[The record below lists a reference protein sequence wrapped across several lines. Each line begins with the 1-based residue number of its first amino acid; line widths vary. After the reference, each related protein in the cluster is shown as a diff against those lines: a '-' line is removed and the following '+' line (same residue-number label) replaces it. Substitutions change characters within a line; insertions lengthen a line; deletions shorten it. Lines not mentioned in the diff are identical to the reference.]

1 VAVSV
6 DWVGYGLGTIGNP
19 RSAAV
24 AIVEGDHDLVL
35 CSSINIARWSFSVP
49 QLRGEM
55 VMLDIAR
62 F

>member
-1 VAVSV
+1 LSTACWKNPIAFVSF
-6 DWVGYGLGTIGNP
+6 
-19 RSAAV
+19 V
-24 AIVEGDHDLVL
+24 AIVEGDHDLAL
-35 CSSINIARWSFSVP
+35 CSSIDIARLSFSVP